1 MADARHSQ
9 RSTCQR
15 IQTSWDT
22 RGPGRNA
29 LQRSLQIRLSLAMSQ
44 GEMVKRLGVQDLIHY
59 TTISKYELDKNE
71 PPLAILL
78 AYARL
83 AGIPVEQI
91 IDDEVELT
99 IWFPQKYRD
108 RFLAINF
115 PTTSRRGAHR
125 VDVQFPNESLP
136 SANSVTSAPRPFTDP
151 SKERYRSLRCVGRS
165 RVYAALRWTPRT
177 QNSSL
182 RPWLPSSLRLKNR
195 QELLTQLWN
204 QRFQVYDYYQKR
216 RGPSDFRCR
225 KLKRWLRCLHIN
237 SSVYAART
245 Y

>member
-1 MADARHSQ
+1 MGYSRPRPKRLAKK
-9 RSTCQR
+9 
-15 IQTSWDT
+15 
-22 RGPGRNA
+22 
-29 LQRSLQIRLSLAMSQ
+29 LLQIRLSLAMSQ

-115 PTTSRRGAHR
+115 PTTSRRGPHR
-125 VDVQFPNESLP
+125 VDIQFPNESLP
-136 SANSVTSAPRPFTDP
+136 SANSVTSAPRPCTDP

-165 RVYAALRWTPRT
+165 RVYAAFLIIIINLKELVSELRSVQQDLWWWIRMGLVGPGSVDGTVYVYPSQPSFQFSAPKFAWSTPRPDG
-177 QNSSL
+177 L
-182 RPWLPSSLRLKNR
+182 RELKTVRSALDCLPRYGLRIDK
-195 QELLTQLWN
+195 
-204 QRFQVYDYYQKR
+204 
-216 RGPSDFRCR
+216 SC
-225 KLKRWLRCLHIN
+225 
-237 SSVYAART
+237 
-245 Y
+245 